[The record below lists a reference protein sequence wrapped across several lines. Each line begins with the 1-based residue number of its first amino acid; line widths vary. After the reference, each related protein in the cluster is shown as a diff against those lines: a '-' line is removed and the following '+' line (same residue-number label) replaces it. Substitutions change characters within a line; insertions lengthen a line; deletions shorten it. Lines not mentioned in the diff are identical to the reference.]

1 MKMKATNIERVEG
14 GGHSGVAKVSFDGPV
29 VTQSKL
35 NNILERKEIFDA
47 IGDLSKLDRLFSA
60 RVLVATYVRPEKT
73 RGGVFLTANEQNE
86 DIYQGC
92 VGLVLKKGPMAFQD
106 SDGSAFH
113 GQNVEVGEWVVFR
126 PGDAKRIQI
135 NNINCRIVEDTQI
148 DMVVTDPLS
157 ITHRKTDARIK

>member
-1 MKMKATNIERVEG
+1 MSRIITTTQVARDYTVEIRTM
-14 GGHSGVAKVSFDGPV
+14 
-29 VTQSKL
+29 TQADHTKH
-35 NNILERKEIFDA
+35 EIFEA
-47 IGDLSKLDRLFSA
+47 VGDLSKINRLFSA

-73 RGGVFLTANEQNE
+73 SGGVFLTANEQNE

-92 VGLVLKKGPMAFQD
+92 VGLVLKKGPRAFRD
-106 SDGSAFH
+106 DGESTFH
-113 GQNVEVGEWVVFR
+113 GQDVEIGEWVVFR